1 MVTKDPYKER
11 EAKKYHSPIAS
22 REYILEI
29 LSEFITPVSR
39 HEIAKIL
46 QLTQAKELNALNRRL
61 RAMER
66 DGQLIFDRQCYILP
80 EYVNLIKGTVI
91 AHRDG
96 FGFLRVDGQKND
108 FYLSLQE
115 MKKTL
120 HGDVVLV
127 HPLKKNRRGRTKVR
141 IIKILVPRNKNIV
154 GRYFSEGSI
163 GYVVPDDNRLSFE
176 ILNLKKHINAA
187 SVKIGNVVVV
197 EMIKRPVN
205 HVQAVG
211 NIIEVLGEN
220 MDVNMVVDI
229 ALRTYDIPYIWPKEV
244 EKQIAKFSKDIPLSE
259 RKGRI
264 NLSNLPFVTID
275 SEDARDFDDAVY
287 CMPKQGGGWFL
298 WVAVADV
305 SYYVQPNTAL
315 DDEALNRG
323 NSVYFPSRVIPMLPE
338 MLSNELCSLIPKVD
352 RLCMVCEIE
361 LSTAGE
367 IITSKFY
374 EGVMCSHARLTYTT
388 VWKILQGDKELRKL
402 HKSIVPHLDELYQLY
417 KTLDIA
423 RINRGAISFES
434 EEAKFVFNKDA
445 RIKDIQSLERN
456 DAHKL
461 IEECMILANIAA
473 ANFIEKNQEPSLYRI
488 HDIPKKENVM
498 NLRTVFSEFGLIL
511 PGGIKPQSVDYAKIM
526 NIIAERPDHELLKTM
541 ILRSMNQAFYHSE
554 NRGHFG
560 LALKAYAHFTSPIR
574 RYPDLLLHRS
584 IKYILSKKYQND
596 EYHQITTGGWHFDMH
611 EMLVLGEHC
620 SMTERRAEEA
630 IRDVSDWLK
639 CDFMQHKVGNIF
651 TGIIT
656 NVTNFGFFVRL
667 SDFFID
673 GLVHISSLKNDYY
686 HFDNTGQ
693 RLIGRS
699 SGIIYRLGDKVA
711 IKVEAV
717 NVDERKITLTLIS
730 PQETYNRK
738 FKKYKKYTNN

>member
-11 EAKKYHSPIAS
+11 EAKKYHLPIAS
-22 REYILEI
+22 REHILEI
-29 LSEFITPVSR
+29 LSQFITPVSR
-39 HEIAKIL
+39 HKIARIL
-46 QLTQAKELNALNRRL
+46 QLTKEKELNALNRRL

-66 DGQLIFDRQCYILP
+66 DGQLIFEHQCYILP
-80 EYVNLIKGTVI
+80 KYVNLIKGTVI
-91 AHRDG
+91 GHRDG
-96 FGFLRVDGQKND
+96 FGFVRVDGHKND

-127 HPLKKNRRGRTKVR
+127 HPIKKTRRGRKRVRVVKVL
-141 IIKILVPRNKNIV
+141 IPRNKNIV
-154 GRYFSEGSI
+154 GRYFLESNI
-163 GYVVPDDNRLSFE
+163 GYVIPDDSRLSFE
-176 ILNLKKHINAA
+176 ILNLKKHVNG
-187 SVKIGNVVVV
+187 SNLKIGNIVVV
-197 EMIKRPVN
+197 EMITRPVD
-205 HVQAVG
+205 HVQALG

-220 MDVNMVVDI
+220 MGTNIAVDV
-229 ALRTYDIPYIWPKEV
+229 ALRTYDIPYIWPQEV
-244 EKQIAKFSKDIPLSE
+244 EKQIANFSKEIPFLEKE
-259 RKGRI
+259 RRI
-264 NLSNLPFVTID
+264 NLSHLPLVTID
-275 SEDARDFDDAVY
+275 GEDARDFDDAVY
-287 CMPKQGGGWFL
+287 CMPKKGGGWFL

-323 NSVYFPSRVIPMLPE
+323 NSIYFPSRVIPMLPE
-338 MLSNELCSLIPKVD
+338 VLSNELCSLIPQVD

-361 LSTAGE
+361 LSTVGE

-388 VWKILQGDKELRKL
+388 VWKILQGDKKLRKL
-402 HKSIVPHLDELYQLY
+402 HKNIVPHLDQLYQLY

-434 EEAKFVFNKDA
+434 EDAKFIFNEDQ
-445 RIKDIQSLERN
+445 RIKDIQSIERN

-473 ANFIEKNQEPSLYRI
+473 ANFIERNQEPSLYRI
-488 HDIPKKENVM
+488 HDIPKKESVI
-498 NLRTVFSEFGLIL
+498 NLRAVFSEFGLIL
-511 PGGIKPQSVDYAKIM
+511 PGDIKPQSVDYAKIM
-526 NIIAERPDHELLKTM
+526 NIIAERADHELLKTM
-541 ILRSMNQAFYHSE
+541 ILRSMNQACYHYE

-560 LALKAYAHFTSPIR
+560 LALKAYTHFTSPIR

-584 IKYILSKKYQND
+584 IKYILSKEHRHN
-596 EYHQITTGGWHFDMH
+596 EYNQITTGGWHFDPH
-611 EMLVLGEHC
+611 EMSVFGEHC

-639 CDFMQHKVGNIF
+639 CDFMQNKVGNIF

-656 NVTNFGFFVRL
+656 NVTSFGFFVRL
-667 SDFFID
+667 SDLFID

-686 HFDNTGQ
+686 YFDNIGQ

-699 SGIIYRLGDKVA
+699 FGIIYRLGDKVE

-717 NVDERKITLTLIS
+717 NLDDRKITLTLIS
-730 PQETYNRK
+730 S
-738 FKKYKKYTNN
+738 KKTCNKKL